1 MVRPPDAPPPGAHLT
16 KGQKKN
22 KKKIACIGAVDSVDR
37 HMRTPEELVQTLFRA
52 EDRPRLTPNGTHF
65 VIRRLSG
72 KALAAGSLLGNSTP
86 SHRRLA
92 PNGTDFRPSAG
103 TR

>member
-1 MVRPPDAPPPGAHLT
+1 MVRPPDAGAHLT

-22 KKKIACIGAVDSVDR
+22 KKRAPPLRWSACLGAVDSVDR
-37 HMRTPEELVQTLFRA
+37 PVRTPEELVQTLFRD

-92 PNGTDFRPSAG
+92 PCRSK
-103 TR
+103 